1 MTEDIRSSPSVSSS
15 RRKYV
20 KNKVSNIKSKISAPS
35 LSLFNENLSLTE
47 NISSAKESLS
57 LSLPLPGPDRIKE
70 KVRGFTDMKLL
81 RSKSCE
87 RVLQRCR
94 KGFERVTKLKKESQ
108 PEDHFYHTATL
119 RQSRR
124 SRTKKAKP
132 SVTTYSQYARA
143 VCDVTPS
150 PYDTEALHLHVGDLI
165 GIISKHPSGQWTGEC
180 EGKVGR
186 FKFINVEIVEGESV
200 TVNSLQGSTVDN
212 ISDLLTKLNLSDL
225 TSKLELNGFDK
236 LECLETI
243 SRADLTYLGVA
254 STTEQ
259 DKIIQAGAL
268 LRSGSLKVATPA
280 EEGENQP
287 DSGYFDGEREGEG
300 EAAGRQRSTPRSS
313 LYSLS
318 EVEEADFQ
326 CNYRPESMRRT
337 SQLSTF
343 SQNSSALSC
352 SHLSQLKF

>member
-1 MTEDIRSSPSVSSS
+1 M
-15 RRKYV
+15 
-20 KNKVSNIKSKISAPS
+20 KNKVSSIKSKISAPS

-47 NISSAKESLS
+47 NISSARESLS

-70 KVRGFTDMKLL
+70 KVRGLTDMKLL

-124 SRTKKAKP
+124 SRSKKAKP

-165 GIISKHPSGQWTGEC
+165 GIISKHPSGLWMGEC
-180 EGKVGR
+180 DGKVGR

-200 TVNSLQGSTVDN
+200 SVNSLQGSTVDN

-236 LECLETI
+236 LECLETV
-243 SRADLTYLGVA
+243 SRADLSYLGVL
-254 STTEQ
+254 STSEQ

-268 LRSGSLKVATPA
+268 LRSGSLKVTTPEA
-280 EEGENQP
+280 GEGDNQP
-287 DSGYFDGEREGEG
+287 DSGYFDCGGEGEG
-300 EAAGRQRSTPRSS
+300 EGEGAGRQRSTPRSS

-318 EVEEADFQ
+318 EVEETDTQ
-326 CNYRPESMRRT
+326 CNYRRPESRRRP

-343 SQNSSALSC
+343 SQNSALSC
-352 SHLSQLKF
+352 SHLSQLQF

>member
-1 MTEDIRSSPSVSSS
+1 MTEDIRGSPAVSTS
-15 RRKYV
+15 RRKYM

-35 LSLFNENLSLTE
+35 LSVFNENLTE
-47 NISSAKESLS
+47 NISSARESLS
-57 LSLPLPGPDRIKE
+57 LSLPLPGPEKFKE

-94 KGFERVTKLKKESQ
+94 AGLERAQRVTKLKKEAQ
-108 PEDHFYHTATL
+108 PEDHFYHNATL

-124 SRTKKAKP
+124 SRSKKAVP

-143 VCDVTPS
+143 ICDVTPS
-150 PYDTEALHLHVGDLI
+150 PYDTEALHLHVGDLV
-165 GIISKHPSGQWTGEC
+165 GIISKHPSGQWMGEC
-180 EGKVGR
+180 GGKVGR

-200 TVNSLQGSTVDN
+200 TVNSLNGSTVDN

-243 SRADLTYLGVA
+243 SRADLSYLGVL

-268 LRSGSLKVATPA
+268 LRSGSLKVSAPA
-280 EEGENQP
+280 EDGENQP
-287 DSGYFDGEREGEG
+287 DSGYFDCGGDGEGEG
-300 EAAGRQRSTPRSS
+300 AGRQRPTPRSS

-318 EVEEADFQ
+318 EVEETDYQ
-326 CNYRPESMRRT
+326 CNYRSESRRRT

-343 SQNSSALSC
+343 SQSSVLSC
-352 SHLSQLKF
+352 SNISQLQF

>member
-1 MTEDIRSSPSVSSS
+1 MR
-15 RRKYV
+15 
-20 KNKVSNIKSKISAPS
+20 NKVSNIKSKISAPS
-35 LSLFNENLSLTE
+35 LSLFNENLTE

-57 LSLPLPGPDRIKE
+57 LSLPLPGSERIKE

-94 KGFERVTKLKKESQ
+94 KGLERVTKQKKEAQ
-108 PEDHFYHTATL
+108 PEDHFYHNATL

-124 SRTKKAKP
+124 SRSKKAVP

-143 VCDVTPS
+143 ICDVTPS
-150 PYDTEALHLHVGDLI
+150 PYDTEALHLHVGDLV
-165 GIISKHPSGQWTGEC
+165 GIISKHPSGLWMGEC
-180 EGKVGR
+180 GGKVGR

-200 TVNSLQGSTVDN
+200 TVNSLQGSTVHN

-287 DSGYFDGEREGEG
+287 DSGYFDGEREGEE

>member
-1 MTEDIRSSPSVSSS
+1 M
-15 RRKYV
+15 

-35 LSLFNENLSLTE
+35 LSLFNENLTE

-57 LSLPLPGPDRIKE
+57 LSLPLPGPERIKE
-70 KVRGFTDMKLL
+70 KVRGFSDMRLL

-94 KGFERVTKLKKESQ
+94 KGFERVTKLKKETQ

-124 SRTKKAKP
+124 SRSKKAVP

-143 VCDVTPS
+143 IVDVTPS
-150 PYDTEALHLHVGDLI
+150 PYDTEALHLHVGDLV
-165 GIISKHPSGQWTGEC
+165 GIISKHPSGQWMGEC
-180 EGKVGR
+180 GGKVGR

-200 TVNSLQGSTVDN
+200 SVNSLQGSTVDN

-236 LECLETI
+236 LESLETV
-243 SRADLTYLGVA
+243 SRADLSYLGVL

-268 LRSGSLKVATPA
+268 LRSGSLRVTATPT
-280 EEGENQP
+280 EDGENQP
-287 DSGYFDGEREGEG
+287 DSGYFDCGEVEREREG
-300 EAAGRQRSTPRSS
+300 AGRQRLSTPRSS

-318 EVEEADFQ
+318 EAEETEFQ
-326 CNYRPESMRRT
+326 CNYRSHSRRRT

-343 SQNSSALSC
+343 SQASGLSC
-352 SHLSQLKF
+352 SHISQLQF

>member
-1 MTEDIRSSPSVSSS
+1 
-15 RRKYV
+15 
-20 KNKVSNIKSKISAPS
+20 
-35 LSLFNENLSLTE
+35 
-47 NISSAKESLS
+47 
-57 LSLPLPGPDRIKE
+57 
-70 KVRGFTDMKLL
+70 MKLL

-94 KGFERVTKLKKESQ
+94 AGLERVRKVKKESQ
-108 PEDHFYHTATL
+108 PEDHFYHNATL

-124 SRTKKAKP
+124 SRSKKAVP

-165 GIISKHPSGQWTGEC
+165 GIISKHPSGQWMGEC
-180 EGKVGR
+180 GGKVGR

-200 TVNSLQGSTVDN
+200 SVNSLQGATVDN

-243 SRADLTYLGVA
+243 SRADLSYLGVL

-268 LRSGSLKVATPA
+268 LRSGSLKVRPELRA
-280 EEGENQP
+280 EDGENQP
-287 DSGYFDGEREGEG
+287 DSGYFDCGGDGE
-300 EAAGRQRSTPRSS
+300 GRQRPSSGSS

-318 EVEEADFQ
+318 EVEEAEFQ
-326 CNYRPESMRRT
+326 CNYRPDTRRRT

-343 SQNSSALSC
+343 SQSSVLSC
-352 SHLSQLKF
+352 SNISQLQF